1 MEVAMK
7 RFAFILALFAIAIF
21 AAYAFAEAPEIHPSE
36 SIPAGAGELV
46 NVSTVGANSANY
58 LILYTF
64 RDPYGKLVTYA
75 FHVGGSRVSSAG
87 DLTVRLSHIIY
98 PMR

>member
-1 MEVAMK
+1 MK
-7 RFAFILALFAIAIF
+7 KLVFILALFAIAIF
-21 AAYAFAEAPEIHPSE
+21 AVYAFAEAPEISPSE

-46 NVSTVGANSANY
+46 NVSTVGSSTANY

-75 FHVGGSRVSSAG
+75 FHVGGSRVSGSG

-98 PMR
+98 PMK

>member
-1 MEVAMK
+1 MK
-7 RFAFILALFAIAIF
+7 RFVFILTLFSMAIF
-21 AAYAFAEAPEIHPSE
+21 SIYAFAEAPEIAPSE
-36 SIPAGAGELV
+36 AIPAGAGELV
-46 NVSTVGANSANY
+46 NVSTVGSSNANY

-87 DLTVRLSHIIY
+87 DLRVRLSHIIR
-98 PMR
+98 PMK